1 MRVRRHATPN
11 DIHAVNIILT
21 HHTSLKLPNEK
32 VAKRVTIY
40 FYLYRKMQKQRT
52 SRCFFFFKN
61 KQLFSTTVCTLAG
74 PGLYQ
79 PHPP

>member
-1 MRVRRHATPN
+1 MRVRRHRNPN

-21 HHTSLKLPNEK
+21 HHTSLIITNEK

-40 FYLYRKMQKQRT
+40 FYLYRKNAEQRT

-61 KQLFSTTVCTLAG
+61 KQLFSYNVCTLAG